1 MEQLVETIVQKMLA
15 AGLIEVEVS
24 ARHVH
29 LTKQRMEL
37 LFGKDAQL
45 HPDRYL
51 SQPGQFLAKERV
63 TLYGSKG
70 MLEHVAV
77 LGPLRTYDQVEL
89 SKSDCA
95 TLGLK
100 GIPIRESG
108 RLEQS
113 GSIVIAG
120 AAGQIQ
126 LAGGVITAHRH
137 IHAPKH
143 IAGKL
148 GLRDGDR
155 VRVRMITERPVVFE
169 DVIVRVGEQSGW
181 RMHIDFDEAN
191 AAAASGF
198 TLGQILLFVKKE
210 GEEDRK
216 PEAAD

>member
-63 TLYGSKG
+63 TLYGPKG

-120 AAGQIQ
+120 AA
-126 LAGGVITAHRH
+126 
-137 IHAPKH
+137 
-143 IAGKL
+143 
-148 GLRDGDR
+148 DR
-155 VRVRMITERPVVFE
+155 YSLP
-169 DVIVRVGEQSGW
+169 GE
-181 RMHIDFDEAN
+181 
-191 AAAASGF
+191 
-198 TLGQILLFVKKE
+198 
-210 GEEDRK
+210 
-216 PEAAD
+216 

>member
-1 MEQLVETIVQKMLA
+1 MEQLVETVVQKMLA
-15 AGLIEVEVS
+15 TGFIEVEVS

-29 LTKQRMEL
+29 LTKQVMEL

-45 HPDRYL
+45 HPERCL

-63 TLYGSKG
+63 TLYGPKG

-95 TLGLK
+95 ALGLK
-100 GIPIRESG
+100 RIPIRESAS
-108 RLEQS
+108 LEQS
-113 GSIVIAG
+113 GSIVIEG
-120 AAGQIQ
+120 TAGQIQ
-126 LAGGVITAHRH
+126 LCRGVIIAHRH

-148 GLRDGDR
+148 GLKDGER
-155 VRVRMITERPVVFE
+155 VSVKMITERPVIFE

-198 TLGQILLFVKKE
+198 TLGQILLFEKKE
-210 GEEDRK
+210 GEENRK
-216 PEAAD
+216 PEAVY